1 MGMPLLIS
9 GGYSTRNQEEK
20 HIVGFGVKSS
30 VKKKKI
36 QKIKLNLHLG
46 T

>member
-30 VKKKKI
+30 VKKKL